1 MGGGCYMLDAEYALY
16 ISPGFRTSFGVTG
29 NLDSRLD
36 DYANYAL
43 KYTNDVQYFKY
54 VFTGTKGH
62 IKELEARIKSV
73 LRKDI
78 CVVVKGTSKYRA
90 ELLDTTS
97 ADELRDFVTEQIE
110 KLHYDV
116 KLTYTDYGL

>member
-1 MGGGCYMLDAEYALY
+1 
-16 ISPGFRTSFGVTG
+16 
-29 NLDSRLD
+29 
-36 DYANYAL
+36 
-43 KYTNDVQYFKY
+43 

-78 CVVVKGTSKYRA
+78 CTVVKGTSKYRA

-97 ADELRDFVTEQIE
+97 ADALRDFVTEQIE

>member
-1 MGGGCYMLDAEYALY
+1 MGGRCDMLDAEYALY
-16 ISPGFRTSFGVTG
+16 ISPGFRTSFGITG

-43 KYTNDVQYFKY
+43 KYTDDEQYFKY

-78 CVVVKGTSKYRA
+78 CTKVRNTRIYRA
-90 ELLDTTS
+90 ELLNTIS
-97 ADELRDFVTEQIE
+97 VDELRDFVTEQIK

>member
-1 MGGGCYMLDAEYALY
+1 MGGRCDMLDGEYALY
-16 ISPGFRTSFGVTG
+16 ISPGFRTSFGITG
-29 NLDSRLD
+29 NLDSRLE

-43 KYTNDVQYFKY
+43 KYTDDTQYFKY

-62 IKELEARIKSV
+62 VKELEARIKSE

-78 CVVVKGTSKYRA
+78 CTVIKGTSKYRA
-90 ELLDTTS
+90 ELLNTTS
-97 ADELRDFVTEQIE
+97 ADDLRDFVTKQIA